1 MKRSAYAH
9 KRDQERK
16 RGSDGSAYFF
26 GTEKV
31 ERKGGEVGGD
41 THSRDGGRKATGA
54 PQGIYRKEG
63 SANESQ
69 SSPAC
74 GQGRLMDRVLLL
86 LHFRLGSDAGPFGR
100 RRIETISCWSQR
112 KRAPSFGR
120 VVWRWYIF
128 SFNVSSKCVPV
139 GKMMTAS
146 SCDEGVMRSWK
157 DLVKVNGSF
166 YCNLSLK
173 GTDPEL
179 ETSPPPSPAQP
190 SKTDVFHHS
199 TPEWTMTP
207 QEPIYVNSHSN
218 ASVHLSGG
226 TNRTILRI
234 GEEDELTPVELA
246 AASSASP
253 CHTIKLV
260 IGEPLSLDTSE
271 YVSWDGSQTEAQS
284 AADEDDIRDDDDEE
298 EDEEEEADSSDD
310 SDDSGADE
318 EGQLPADSL
327 PPPLSPTSPLRP
339 ADDELTHSC
348 CRFFDQRQQ
357 KLSVSFVSATTWD
370 QRTSSPEAAPPVG
383 QSPIPGL
390 NAKMEHLR
398 REMVSFISSRSFCR
412 HELLGLETSSS
423 RMTFSRNPYTHRMW
437 VNGSTLV
444 SVLFPCARSFVSFS
458 CFHQSRKPRNPIL
471 RRNR

>member
-1 MKRSAYAH
+1 
-9 KRDQERK
+9 
-16 RGSDGSAYFF
+16 
-26 GTEKV
+26 
-31 ERKGGEVGGD
+31 
-41 THSRDGGRKATGA
+41 
-54 PQGIYRKEG
+54 
-63 SANESQ
+63 
-69 SSPAC
+69 
-74 GQGRLMDRVLLL
+74 
-86 LHFRLGSDAGPFGR
+86 
-100 RRIETISCWSQR
+100 
-112 KRAPSFGR
+112 
-120 VVWRWYIF
+120 
-128 SFNVSSKCVPV
+128 
-139 GKMMTAS
+139 MMTAS
-146 SCDEGVMRSWK
+146 SCDESVMRSWK

-179 ETSPPPSPAQP
+179 EPSPPPSPAQP

-199 TPEWTMTP
+199 TSEWTMTP

-284 AADEDDIRDDDDEE
+284 AADEDDI
-298 EDEEEEADSSDD
+298 
-310 SDDSGADE
+310 
-318 EGQLPADSL
+318 
-327 PPPLSPTSPLRP
+327 LRP

-423 RMTFSRNPYTHRMW
+423 RMTFSRNPYTHT
-437 VNGSTLV
+437 G
-444 SVLFPCARSFVSFS
+444 CE
-458 CFHQSRKPRNPIL
+458 
-471 RRNR
+471 